1 MKIFRLASVGALALA
16 TALALPVAAEAGHR
30 HSRSC
35 GHDSYYGGSYRD
47 GRYDR
52 YNNGYGR
59 YDNGYGRY
67 DESYG
72 RYGYDNDYGR
82 RHCRPYRRHGYG
94 HSYYS
99 YEPYGYYAPPPVY
112 YAPRYHRR
120 PRVRVHLGFGY

>member
-1 MKIFRLASVGALALA
+1 MKIHRLASVGALALA

-59 YDNGYGRY
+59 YNDGYGRY
-67 DESYG
+67 DS
-72 RYGYDNDYGR
+72 GR
-82 RHCRPYRRHGYG
+82 RYRPYRHHGYYSR
-94 HSYYS
+94 SYD
-99 YEPYGYYAPPPVY
+99 PYVYYAPPPVY
-112 YAPRYHRR
+112 YYTPRYHRR
-120 PRVRVHLGFGY
+120 PRVHLHLGFGY

>member
-1 MKIFRLASVGALALA
+1 MKIFSLASVGAVALA

-35 GHDSYYGGSYRD
+35 GHNSYYGGSYRD

-59 YDNGYGRY
+59 YNDG
-67 DESYG
+67 YG
-72 RYGYDNDYGR
+72 RYGYGNDYGR
-82 RHCRPYRRHGYG
+82 RCYRPYRGNGYG

-99 YEPYGYYAPPPVY
+99 YAPPPVY
-112 YAPRYHRR
+112 YGPRYHRR
-120 PRVRVHLGFGY
+120 PRVQLHLGFGY